1 MEIPTLEEIL
11 KVYKFK
17 GHKIFEA
24 KDSNGKVVPF
34 NLNIGGIRTND
45 MTPNT
50 FNDFEFCFYK
60 DENEQQKF
68 FIWEIT
74 TDPGLYY
81 LRFPLNNK
89 GTAILA
95 PGQYLGCW
103 QIGLHKGKYKALV
116 QSGNAIK
123 VYRDCNR
130 DDKYDYQEWTAE
142 WGYFGI
148 DNHRASKYPIVN
160 YVNKF
165 SAGCQVFKDPKDFD
179 ELMALCS
186 YSVKYFPNRFSYT
199 LIEEK
204 DFLPI

>member
-1 MEIPTLEEIL
+1 MEKPTLKEIL
-11 KVYKFK
+11 KVYKAK
-17 GHKIFEA
+17 GYKVFEY

-68 FIWEIT
+68 YLWEIT

-116 QSGNAIK
+116 QSGDAVK

-130 DDKYDYQEWTAE
+130 DDKYDYKEWTAE

-148 DNHRASKYPIVN
+148 DNHRASKYRIVI

-179 ELMALCS
+179 ELMALCR
-186 YSVKYFPNRFSYT
+186 YSIKYFPNRFSYT
-199 LIEEK
+199 LMEEK
-204 DFLPI
+204 DFC